1 MSVHKKGKTAMGA
14 TLLIIG
20 YALIWLG
27 LLAYVGWL
35 ALRMRGV
42 RAEVE
47 AARELLERRTTETER
62 QAKRL
67 S

>member
-1 MSVHKKGKTAMGA
+1 MGT
-14 TLLIIG
+14 TLLIIA

-47 AARELLERRTTETER
+47 AARELLERRTSETER

>member
-1 MSVHKKGKTAMGA
+1 MGA
-14 TLLIIG
+14 TLLVVA

-35 ALRMRGV
+35 TLRIRGV

-47 AARELLERRTTETER
+47 AARELLERRTGETER
-62 QAKRL
+62 
-67 S
+67 SS

>member
-1 MSVHKKGKTAMGA
+1 MGT
-14 TLLIIG
+14 TLLILA

-42 RAEVE
+42 RAELE
-47 AARELLERRTTETER
+47 ATREAMERRAGATDER
-62 QAKRL
+62 A
-67 S
+67 

>member
-1 MSVHKKGKTAMGA
+1 MHGNTVLVVA
-14 TLLIIG
+14 
-20 YALIWLG
+20 YAVIWLG

-42 RAEVE
+42 RTELDTVRALVE
-47 AARELLERRTTETER
+47 EREQQASAA
-62 QAKRL
+62 AKGE

>member
-1 MSVHKKGKTAMGA
+1 MGT
-14 TLLIIG
+14 TLLILA

-42 RAEVE
+42 RAELE
-47 AARELLERRTTETER
+47 ATREAMERRAGATDGR
-62 QAKRL
+62 A
-67 S
+67 

>member
-1 MSVHKKGKTAMGA
+1 MGT

-47 AARELLERRTTETER
+47 ATRELLERRGGDAGGR
-62 QAKRL
+62 
-67 S
+67 

>member
-1 MSVHKKGKTAMGA
+1 MGT
-14 TLLIIG
+14 TLLIVG

-47 AARELLERRTTETER
+47 ATRELLERRSSEAGGR
-62 QAKRL
+62 
-67 S
+67 